1 MTSERRR
8 LAVAASCRRGP
19 GNAGSGWWLFPRD
32 SDVRWLTN
40 FDGSYGFVLLHT
52 VSGNGV
58 LLTDSRYM
66 ERARA
71 IVSSSD
77 AGWEVKAVGG
87 GRNLAEAVRAVVG
100 DETVVVDPGHLTHA
114 QFESLGTLPG
124 GVSPASSELSRLR
137 RSKDDVE
144 IGHIRRA
151 AMITDEALQ
160 SVVAD
165 GLAGRTEKAIAAR
178 LEYEMRILGAD
189 SPAFDT
195 IVACGTNA
203 SVPHHVA
210 GSDIVSD
217 DDIVII
223 DAGARVDGYRSDMTR
238 TVTVGSPD
246 SERLRMLEW
255 VTRAQAAGI
264 AAVAVGADCAD
275 VDRACR
281 AVFDEQGVGDL
292 FIHGVGHGVG
302 LDIHEEP
309 FLTAAAGTVLLAG
322 EVVTVEPGLYREG
335 LGGVR
340 VEDSVLVTGPGPEIL
355 TLTPKDIRCP
365 RSRRMI

>member
-1 MTSERRR
+1 
-8 LAVAASCRRGP
+8 
-19 GNAGSGWWLFPRD
+19 
-32 SDVRWLTN
+32 
-40 FDGSYGFVLLHT
+40 
-52 VSGNGV
+52 
-58 LLTDSRYM
+58 
-66 ERARA
+66 
-71 IVSSSD
+71 
-77 AGWEVKAVGG
+77 
-87 GRNLAEAVRAVVG
+87 
-100 DETVVVDPGHLTHA
+100 
-114 QFESLGTLPG
+114 
-124 GVSPASSELSRLR
+124 
-137 RSKDDVE
+137 
-144 IGHIRRA
+144 
-151 AMITDEALQ
+151 MITDEALQ

-246 SERLRMLEW
+246 PERLRMLEL
-255 VTRAQAAGI
+255 VTRAQAAGV

-281 AVFDEQGVGDL
+281 EVFDEQGVGDL

-340 VEDSVLVTGPGPEIL
+340 VEDSVLVTGTGPEIL